1 MAFQFLQTNA
11 AAARSD
17 LPRKLA
23 TIDTIS
29 GRSMDGILAVLE
41 AQSDKG
47 DWIIGRNG
55 EEGEREAWEK

>member
-1 MAFQFLQTNA
+1 
-11 AAARSD
+11 
-17 LPRKLA
+17 
-23 TIDTIS
+23 
-29 GRSMDGILAVLE
+29 MDGILAVLE